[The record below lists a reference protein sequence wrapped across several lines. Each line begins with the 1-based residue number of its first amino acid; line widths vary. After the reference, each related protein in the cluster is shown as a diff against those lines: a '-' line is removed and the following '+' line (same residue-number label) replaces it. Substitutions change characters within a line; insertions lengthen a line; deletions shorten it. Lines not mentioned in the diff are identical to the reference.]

1 MKFAKTMPKETV
13 RDLTQS
19 EMDHASPLFTPFY
32 GEEYE
37 SRKSWAFSGYS
48 SDTGSES
55 SDCSIVMSTRP
66 EMRKPEMRGASIY
79 MSGRTTHRESG
90 ISIGADLGLNTSD
103 GFREIITPEIFKV
116 VKYTPFPDDD
126 HEIQPD
132 FSGDFFDRYS
142 DDPEEKKN
150 RVRSRWSFFVRETL
164 ATSNIVK
171 YNEVVQAINWARW
184 ANALFELDNQKA
196 VSKNNKHGLLKKG
209 MQVVSTGAGLGL
221 GAAATTVQTG
231 WSFGKAVVGAV
242 VGLGKKPDQTRPQQT
257 RTHTRFDESG
267 DGKVVEEV
275 VVRSE
280 NQMQA
285 DLRAENDREMVSSM
299 GGRANGAP
307 NASTPP
313 PPPANGA
320 SKAPTPPPPPANGA
334 SNAST
339 PPPPPAKPATLS
351 SVFDELQKKT
361 ASAKKKADEESEK
374 RKEFVAAEEARLA
387 EAKRIADENR
397 LYSPDFLKAMPWRQK
412 NGEGWSVQK
421 LYMAH
426 MNTKDANGDPH
437 FPEGTAN
444 RGKDALVPDLLTLT
458 KDQKIDFPW

>member
-103 GFREIITPEIFKV
+103 GFRKIITPEISKV

-126 HEIQPD
+126 HEIKPN

-150 RVRSRWSFFVRETL
+150 RVRSRWSFFVSETL
-164 ATSNIVK
+164 AISNIVK

-307 NASTPP
+307 NASTPLRLRP
-313 PPPANGA
+313 MVLPRHPRPLRLRPMVLPMHPRPLRLRP
-320 SKAPTPPPPPANGA
+320 SQQPCHQYLMSFKRRLRLP
-334 SNAST
+334 
-339 PPPPPAKPATLS
+339 
-351 SVFDELQKKT
+351 KKRRT
-361 ASAKKKADEESEK
+361 RNLRSAKSSSQPK
-374 RKEFVAAEEARLA
+374 RRDWLKPSASQM
-387 EAKRIADENR
+387 KIG
-397 LYSPDFLKAMPWRQK
+397 YIHPIFLKRCHGGRRMERVGVYRNCTWP
-412 NGEGWSVQK
+412 
-421 LYMAH
+421 
-426 MNTKDANGDPH
+426 T
-437 FPEGTAN
+437 
-444 RGKDALVPDLLTLT
+444 
-458 KDQKIDFPW
+458 